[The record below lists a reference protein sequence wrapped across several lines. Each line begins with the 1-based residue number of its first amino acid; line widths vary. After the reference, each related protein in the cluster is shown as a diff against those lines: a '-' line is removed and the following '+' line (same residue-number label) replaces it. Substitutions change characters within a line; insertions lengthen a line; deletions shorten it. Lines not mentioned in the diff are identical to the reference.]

1 MHRILLAALLAVSTA
16 FAGGNNY
23 KTFDVAIYSRVYETK
38 QMKDPAWLESHWE
51 AISRNMKVD
60 KIYLE
65 THRDMVVVDQ
75 ETLDQAKKFFIS
87 KGVKVSGGI
96 TVTINERNL
105 FETYCYSDPTLR
117 QKLKEV
123 VEFTARNFDEIILD
137 DFFFT
142 DCKSDSEIQA
152 KGSRSWTAYRLALMD
167 EAGRNLVVNPAKA
180 VNPKVKVI
188 IKYPNWY
195 DHFQYLGFNLE
206 TEPRYFDKIY
216 TGTETRDPVTG
227 NQHLQQY
234 HGYSIFRY
242 FENIKPGGNAGGWVD
257 QGGMRIPGRYAEQL
271 WITLFAKAPE
281 ITLFNIGS
289 LYQPAATPD
298 SAAAHIAG
306 DVFAK
311 VDGFLGQLGKPQ
323 GVKVYRP
330 PNSSGE
336 DFLPSYLGMAGIPV
350 DIVPE
355 FPVDARTM
363 FLTESA
369 KYDRNIVS
377 KIKSQLTTGANV
389 VITSG
394 LLKALQGKG
403 IEDIVELEYTGQTV
417 STREFQGFRLGGA
430 NKAESDILI
439 PQIRYA
445 TNDAWEIVSALTS
458 ATKTSGTPILLSA
471 KYSKGQLYVL
481 TIPQAMGDLYS
492 YPQGVWKAIRDVLTR
507 DMYVHLDAPTRVSL
521 FVYDNDRFIAESFQ
535 ESPVEARIVTDKR
548 ITRLRDVLSGAELK
562 GEPQGA
568 TTVFTMQLERAS
580 YRVFAGL
587 AN

>member
-1 MHRILLAALLAVSTA
+1 MQRILLVAALTVSVSL
-16 FAGGNNY
+16 AGGSNY
-23 KTFDVAIYSRVYETK
+23 KNFDVAIYSRVYETK

-51 AISRNMKVD
+51 ALSRNMKVD

-75 ETLDQAKKFFIS
+75 ETLDVAKKFFLS

-96 TVTINERNL
+96 AATINERNL
-105 FETYCYSDPTLR
+105 FETYCYSDPALR

-142 DCKSDSEIQA
+142 DCKSDGEIQA
-152 KGSRSWTAYRLALMD
+152 KGAQSWTTYRLALMD
-167 EAGRNLVVNPAKA
+167 RAGRELVVNPAKA
-180 VNPKVKVI
+180 VNPRVQVI

-206 TEPRYFDKIY
+206 TEPKYFDKIY
-216 TGTETRDPVTG
+216 TGTETRDPVAG

-289 LYQPAATPD
+289 LYQPGAPPE
-298 SAAAHIAG
+298 SRAAHIAG
-306 DVFAK
+306 EALAK
-311 VDGFLGQLGKPQ
+311 VDTFLGQLGKPV
-323 GVKVYRP
+323 GVKTYKP
-330 PNSSGE
+330 YHSSGE
-336 DFLPSYLGMAGIPV
+336 DFLPSYLGMAGIPM

-355 FPVDARTM
+355 FPAEAQTIL
-363 FLTESA
+363 LTEQA
-369 KYDRNIVS
+369 KFDPEIVS
-377 KIKSQLTTGANV
+377 KVKQRLSAGASV

-403 IEDIVELEYTGQTV
+403 IEDIVELENTGQTV
-417 STREFQGFRLGGA
+417 STREFQGVPPGRR
-430 NKAESDILI
+430 
-439 PQIRYA
+439 Q
-445 TNDAWEIVSALTS
+445 
-458 ATKTSGTPILLSA
+458 
-471 KYSKGQLYVL
+471 
-481 TIPQAMGDLYS
+481 
-492 YPQGVWKAIRDVLTR
+492 
-507 DMYVHLDAPTRVSL
+507 
-521 FVYDNDRFIAESFQ
+521 
-535 ESPVEARIVTDKR
+535 
-548 ITRLRDVLSGAELK
+548 
-562 GEPQGA
+562 
-568 TTVFTMQLERAS
+568 
-580 YRVFAGL
+580 
-587 AN
+587 